1 MAVDILVD
9 TSATDQALGGA
20 VADDGG
26 TQTDETTA
34 ANDATTDD
42 ITLLPAS
49 PAVDD
54 AYYFGHATDL
64 FGEVKI
70 NISTAGDG
78 TWTLTWEYWNSGFTV
93 AGTNSVIFEIPSDW
107 ATTEVATITCY
118 WVRARVSS
126 YTSITTQPKGAQAW
140 VLLANYN
147 TIAGPLADAPN
158 APSSGSEWDI
168 WVRRLSADIS
178 ITAQL
183 SPTNDGSYNAPH
195 RLIGWPFRVQHTGY
209 TVDSVPSGT
218 DDLGFNNAQWQ
229 FVDSALTEGDN
240 YWIGAEVEFTSGNNN
255 GLKRM
260 VIWFDA
266 TNDTVYLDFPLP
278 NDIAAS
284 DQYTITLETE
294 EYSNRPQSGI
304 DEGWD
309 SDTKVRPALDGGGG
323 SFDMFSFYQDYWW
336 HLYNFELKN
345 LGNYALIRYLPA
357 EVKNV
362 LAYQS
367 YYIFKDGSYNTKNKL
382 YLRKCFLWN
391 KTSTGYGYINNMA
404 RAVEMEDVHLLGY
417 SGESNYRGINTASG
431 IYKLKNVTIGRMDSL
446 SYGIDSSLSQGSKI
460 VGENVLID
468 ATTEVRLDSYAF
480 ISMSLSSYN
489 GGGMHQWTK
498 HGEVVELDEDGT
510 INPPSGATKYFKIV
524 PSSECDISEGFR
536 YEEQRYQSS
545 GSKTYTWKIYPTGWS
560 GLSTS
565 DIEIEAWYLDES
577 TGTHRAI
584 TTANPSSVT
593 NDSWNDLSITVNPSQ
608 AGTVY
613 FTLKLKR
620 YEAGAYIALDPEP
633 SVT

>member
-1 MAVDILVD
+1 
-9 TSATDQALGGA
+9 
-20 VADDGG
+20 
-26 TQTDETTA
+26 
-34 ANDATTDD
+34 
-42 ITLLPAS
+42 
-49 PAVDD
+49 AVDD

-78 TWTLTWEYWNSGFTV
+78 TWTLTWEYWNGTAWTALNVLSDSTSGFTV

-168 WVRRLSADIS
+168 WVRRLSSDIS

-209 TVDSVPSGT
+209 TVDSAPSGT
-218 DDLGFNNAQWQ
+218 DNLGFDKAKWQ

-240 YWIGAEVEFTSGNNN
+240 YWVGAEVEFTSGNNN

-266 TNDTVYLDFPLP
+266 ASDTVYLDFPLP

-309 SDTKVRPALDGGGG
+309 SDSKVRPVLNGGGG
-323 SFDMFSFYQDYWW
+323 SFSLFDFNGDYCW
-336 HLYNFELKN
+336 ELNN
-345 LGNYALIRYLPA
+345 LRLTNLASGNYFAINKLHNCKI
-357 EVKNV
+357 KNV
-362 LAYQS
+362 VVDNVPTLSTYGAKYFDGVVLEKVFCYDFLSTAGYFGILFGYLAGTGWTQLIDCHFQGNAS
-367 YYIFKDGSYNTKNKL
+367 L
-382 YLRKCFLWN
+382 
-391 KTSTGYGYINNMA
+391 STYG
-404 RAVEMEDVHLLGY
+404 LCLGR
-417 SGESNYRGINTASG
+417 NA
-431 IYKLKNVTIGRMDSL
+431 KLKNVTLGRIEPFTVDMYHYSDDQ
-446 SYGIDSSLSQGSKI
+446 GIFI
-460 VGENVLID
+460 GENVML
-468 ATTEVRLDSYAF
+468 ASTTKVSLTSGADDRQLGNGVF
-480 ISMSLSSYN
+480 ISGYN
-489 GGGMHQWTK
+489 GEPNKFYQYVAA
-498 HGEVVELDEDGT
+498 GEVFNVDEDAT
-510 INPPSGATKYFKIV
+510 INPPSGASTYIKFV
-524 PSSECDISEGFR
+524 PDSVCGDELYLD

-620 YEAGAYIALDPEP
+620 YEASAYIALDPEP

>member
-1 MAVDILVD
+1 MAVNRYVD
-9 TSATDQALGGA
+9 TSATYNG
-20 VADDGG
+20 DG
-26 TQTDETTA
+26 TTA
-34 ANDATTDD
+34 AQAASDGGVGAYNSIAT
-42 ITLLPAS
+42 A
-49 PAVDD
+49 
-54 AYYFGHATDL
+54 
-64 FGEVKI
+64 
-70 NISTAGDG
+70 
-78 TWTLTWEYWNSGFTV
+78 
-93 AGTNSVIFEIPSDW
+93 
-107 ATTEVATITCY
+107 
-118 WVRARVSS
+118 
-126 YTSITTQPKGAQAW
+126 
-140 VLLANYN
+140 LAN
-147 TIAGPLADAPN
+147 APN

-168 WVRRLSADIS
+168 WVRRLSSDIS

-183 SPTNDGSYNAPH
+183 SPANDGSYNAPH

-266 TNDTVYLDFPLP
+266 ASDTVYLDFPLP

-309 SDTKVRPALDGGGG
+309 SDSYVRPKVDGSGQAIDCFYFSGDAWWRTANLYVKSDTNKHTIYRAETAKNILSEGGYFITQTLGEKCFMWGCTNVYGTIREGG
-323 SFDMFSFYQDYWW
+323 SWVNS
-336 HLYNFELKN
+336 H
-345 LGNYALIRYLPA
+345 
-357 EVKNV
+357 V
-362 LAYQS
+362 L
-367 YYIFKDGSYNTKNKL
+367 
-382 YLRKCFLWN
+382 
-391 KTSTGYGYINNMA
+391 
-404 RAVEMEDVHLLGY
+404 
-417 SGESNYRGINTASG
+417 SGVN
-431 IYKLKNVTIGRMDSL
+431 
-446 SYGIDSSLSQGSKI
+446 
-460 VGENVLID
+460 
-468 ATTEVRLDSYAF
+468 ATTEVPKRYSGAYFKNCTFGRISNLTGSIFKTVYSGIIAENVLFVNDDSVVNYYDPAYQGWNPDF
-480 ISMSLSSYN
+480 KYPSVSMSGVNGEPDKFRQYYYQGEIYN
-489 GGGMHQWTK
+489 
-498 HGEVVELDEDGT
+498 VDEDGT
-510 INPPSGATKYFKIV
+510 INPPSGATTFIKVV
-524 PSSECDISEGFR
+524 PASSTVCNDFHPLS
-536 YEEQRYQSS
+536 YKEQRYQSS

-560 GLSTS
+560 GLNTS
-565 DIEIEAWYLDES
+565 DIELEAWYLDES

-620 YEAGAYIALDPEP
+620 YEASAYIALDPEP